1 MNTFILDFETTGLSP
16 YLNDVIEIAI
26 KKYGE
31 DGNFHQSL
39 VKPKKMPNG
48 SLYTFVP
55 PDIVKLTG
63 ITDTMI
69 NENGILTTVATY
81 LMFKYI
87 LDNSDLEKPIYIVSH
102 NGTTFAFIFFKRLEC
117 EYIEKKGMGINIDIF
132 NNIKYIDTIL
142 IAKSFPT
149 YKRFSQKHLCEKY
162 KIVNDSE
169 HRALGDILALEKLY
183 TFLCKDYS
191 KYMKK
196 EENYYLENPQ
206 NFKLYN

>member
-81 LMFKYI
+81 QMFKYI
-87 LDNSDLEKPIYIVSH
+87 VDNSDLEKPIYIVSH
-102 NGTTFAFIFFKRLEC
+102 NGTTFDFIFFKRLVC

-183 TFLCKDYS
+183 AFLCKDYS

-196 EENYYLENPQ
+196 EETYYVENPDK
-206 NFKLYN
+206 FKLYN